1 MLKRLFALCCCFLFA
16 GGVAVAQES
25 SFFVESASFKNNEA
39 MPLKYAYN
47 SGRCTG
53 LGENV
58 SPELHWINAPEG
70 TKSFAV
76 VSHDP
81 DAPVQNGWYHWFLIN
96 IPASQNSL
104 PEGVKP
110 ANGMK
115 EIKNSFGI
123 LPYGGPCPPSGTH
136 RYNFTVYA
144 LSVESLDMG
153 NDTNPVIAEKTI
165 KEKALASATI
175 TGLFSA
181 R

>member
-1 MLKRLFALCCCFLFA
+1 
-16 GGVAVAQES
+16 
-25 SFFVESASFKNNEA
+25 
-39 MPLKYAYN
+39 
-47 SGRCTG
+47 
-53 LGENV
+53 
-58 SPELHWINAPEG
+58 
-70 TKSFAV
+70 
-76 VSHDP
+76 
-81 DAPVQNGWYHWFLIN
+81 
-96 IPASQNSL
+96 
-104 PEGVKP
+104 
-110 ANGMK
+110 MK